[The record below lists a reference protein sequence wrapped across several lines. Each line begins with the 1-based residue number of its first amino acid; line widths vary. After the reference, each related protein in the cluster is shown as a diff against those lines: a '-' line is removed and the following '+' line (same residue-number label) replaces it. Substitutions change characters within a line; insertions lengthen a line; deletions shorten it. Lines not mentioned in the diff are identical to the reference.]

1 MLYSLNRF
9 VRKRNVRSQINSST
23 CYHPAILRVDCIMA
37 PIEQVQVGTLVFLEC
52 GCSAIRW
59 ISHPT
64 GAAALVLMQQPCD
77 LHSAERIEV
86 QSLTKGTLVSSFTRF
101 TAKSA

>member
-1 MLYSLNRF
+1 M
-9 VRKRNVRSQINSST
+9 I
-23 CYHPAILRVDCIMA
+23 

-64 GAAALVLMQQPCD
+64 DAAALVVIQQACE
-77 LHSAERIEV
+77 LHGPERIEAR
-86 QSLTKGTLVSSFTRF
+86 SLVKGTPVSPFTRVG
-101 TAKSA
+101 AKSA